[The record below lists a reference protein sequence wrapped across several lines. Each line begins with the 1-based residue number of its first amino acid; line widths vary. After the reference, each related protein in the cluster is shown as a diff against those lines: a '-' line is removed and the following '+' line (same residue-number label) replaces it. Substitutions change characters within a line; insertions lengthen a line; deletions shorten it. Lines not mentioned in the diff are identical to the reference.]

1 MLRHGLRCR
10 CERQGMQVK
19 AVGCNGTGGG
29 ARGIVVMGVSGTGK
43 TTLSRRLG
51 AQLDCPVLEGDAFH
65 SAANV
70 AKMRDGRA
78 LTDADRWPGWI
89 GSAWRSAKPQ
99 RRAERPSPPVPRS
112 AGVSRAPAGSGGR
125 AAILRLPR
133 HRCPRNCQA
142 DEWAQ
147 GPLYAAQPARQ
158 SAGDAGATGGGRMCV
173 DAGCGLPPEKLI
185 AQTLAWV
192 QRD

>member
-1 MLRHGLRCR
+1 
-10 CERQGMQVK
+10 MQVK

-78 LTDADRWPGWI
+78 LTDADRWPWLDRLGVAI
-89 GSAWRSAKPQ
+89 GETAKKGGTAVAACSAL
-99 RRAERPSPPVPRS
+99 RRAYRERLRAAAGVPLYFVFLDTDAQEIARRMSGRKDHYMPPSLLGSQLATLERP
-112 AGVSRAPAGSGGR
+112 A
-125 AAILRLPR
+125 
-133 HRCPRNCQA
+133 A
-142 DEWAQ
+142 DECA
-147 GPLYAAQPARQ
+147 LTL
-158 SAGDAGATGGGRMCV
+158 DA
-173 DAGCGLPPEKLI
+173 GLPPEKLI